1 MLGEGWP
8 MSKKKIWIMNHY
20 ATNMYFNEGGRHYWF
35 AENLIKQ
42 GYEPTIFCANTRHN
56 SNDVIELDGKLYST
70 DNKDNIPFVFVKT
83 PEYKGNG
90 KSRILNMVSFYKN
103 LFPIAKKYAKE
114 DGAPDVILASSVHP
128 LTLVAGIKIA
138 KKFGIPCICEVRD
151 LWPESIIEFGSLRR
165 HSVIAKLL
173 YQGEKWIYKKA
184 DRLIFTVEG
193 GADYIKDKGWDKG
206 NRGPIDISKVHHINN
221 GIDIDAFD
229 YNVGS
234 NVYEDNDLDDPDTF
248 KVVYA
253 GSIRKA
259 NNLKLIIDAAKH
271 IKDNGYDKIKV
282 FIFGDGDEKE
292 NLQKR
297 CFDERIENVIFKGKV
312 EKKFVPNI
320 LSKANINIL
329 NYSNHEIW
337 KYGGSQNKNF
347 EYLASEKPILSTITM
362 GYDIIE
368 KYSAGISLKRQDPKT
383 ISEAVISI
391 FSMDEK
397 LYKEMAHNA
406 RKAAKDYDFRVL
418 TEKLID
424 IVESI

>member
-1 MLGEGWP
+1 M
-8 MSKKKIWIMNHY
+8 
-20 ATNMYFNEGGRHYWF
+20 
-35 AENLIKQ
+35 
-42 GYEPTIFCANTRHN
+42 
-56 SNDVIELDGKLYST
+56 
-70 DNKDNIPFVFVKT
+70 
-83 PEYKGNG
+83 
-90 KSRILNMVSFYKN
+90 
-103 LFPIAKKYAKE
+103 
-114 DGAPDVILASSVHP
+114 
-128 LTLVAGIKIA
+128 
-138 KKFGIPCICEVRD
+138 
-151 LWPESIIEFGSLRR
+151 
-165 HSVIAKLL
+165 
-173 YQGEKWIYKKA
+173 
-184 DRLIFTVEG
+184 
-193 GADYIKDKGWDKG
+193 
-206 NRGPIDISKVHHINN
+206 
-221 GIDIDAFD
+221 
-229 YNVGS
+229 
-234 NVYEDNDLDDPDTF
+234 DDPDTF

-282 FIFGDGDEKE
+282 LIFGDGDEKE

-297 CFDERIENVIFKGKV
+297 CFDERIDNVIFKGKV

>member
-1 MLGEGWP
+1 MRQNVW
-8 MSKKKIWIMNHY
+8 IWNHY
-20 ATNMYFNEGGRHYWF
+20 ATNMFFDQAGRHYWF
-35 AENLIKQ
+35 AENLLKE
-42 GYEPTIFCANTRHN
+42 GYKPTIFCASTNHFSDNHIDTKGSNYLVDSVN
-56 SNDVIELDGKLYST
+56 S
-70 DNKDNIPFVFVKT
+70 IPFAFVNT

-90 KSRILNMVSFYKN
+90 KKRVLNMISFYRG
-103 LFPIAKKYAKE
+103 LFKTAKEYAKLN
-114 DGAPDVILASSVHP
+114 GKPDVILASSVHP

-138 KKFGIPCICEVRD
+138 KKYNVPCICEVRD
-151 LWPESIIEFGSLRR
+151 LWPESIIEFNGLKKSSL
-165 HSVIAKLL
+165 IAKIL

-184 DRLIFTVEG
+184 DRLIFTIEG
-193 GADYIKDKGWDKG
+193 GADYIKDQGWDKG

-221 GIDIDAFD
+221 GIDIEAFD

-259 NNLKLIIDAAKH
+259 NNLKLIINAAKH
-271 IKDNGYDKIKV
+271 IKDNGYDKII
-282 FIFGDGDEKE
+282 FLIFGDGDEKE
-292 NLQKR
+292 KLLKR
-297 CFDERIENVIFKGKV
+297 CVDESIDNVIFKGKV
-312 EKKFVPNI
+312 EKKFIPSI

-368 KYSAGISLKRQDPKT
+368 KYCAGISLKSQDPET
-383 ISEAVISI
+383 ISEAISSI
-391 FSMDEK
+391 FSMDEE

-406 RKAAKDYDFRVL
+406 RSAAQDYDFRVL
-418 TEKLID
+418 TKNLID

>member
-1 MLGEGWP
+1 MRQNVW
-8 MSKKKIWIMNHY
+8 IWNHY
-20 ATNMYFNEGGRHYWF
+20 ATNMFFDQAGRHYWF
-35 AENLIKQ
+35 AENLLKE
-42 GYEPTIFCANTRHN
+42 GYKPTIFCASTNHFSDNHIDT
-56 SNDVIELDGKLYST
+56 EGQKFST
-70 DNKDNIPFVFVKT
+70 DSVNDIPFVFVNT

-90 KSRILNMVSFYKN
+90 KKRILNMFSFYRG
-103 LFPIAKKYAKE
+103 LFKTAKEYAKLN
-114 DGAPDVILASSVHP
+114 GKPDVILASSVHP

-138 KKFGIPCICEVRD
+138 KKFDIPCICEVRD
-151 LWPESIIEFGSLRR
+151 LWPESIIEFGSLKR
-165 HSVIAKLL
+165 SSLIAKIL

-193 GADYIKDKGWDKG
+193 GADYIKDQGWDKG

-221 GIDIDAFD
+221 GIDIYAFD
-229 YNVGS
+229 DNVGS

-271 IKDNGYDKIKV
+271 IKDNGYDKIK
-282 FIFGDGDEKE
+282 FLIFGDGDEKE
-292 NLQKR
+292 NLLKR
-297 CFDERIENVIFKGKV
+297 CLDENIDNVSFKGKV
-312 EKKFVPNI
+312 EKKLVPSI
-320 LSKANINIL
+320 LTKANINIL

-368 KYSAGISLKRQDPKT
+368 KYCAGISLKSQDPET
-383 ISEAVISI
+383 ICEAIISI

-397 LYKEMAHNA
+397 LYKEMSHNA

>member
-1 MLGEGWP
+1 M
-8 MSKKKIWIMNHY
+8 KQNIWIWNHY
-20 ATNMYFNEGGRHYWF
+20 ATNMFFDQAGRHYWF
-35 AENLIKQ
+35 AENLIKE
-42 GYEPTIFCANTRHN
+42 GYKPTIFCASTNHFSDNHIDTYEKQYATN
-56 SNDVIELDGKLYST
+56 SVND
-70 DNKDNIPFVFVKT
+70 IPFVFLNT

-90 KSRILNMVSFYKN
+90 KKRVLNMISFYRG
-103 LFPIAKKYAKE
+103 LFKTAKTYSELNGK
-114 DGAPDVILASSVHP
+114 PDVILASSVHP

-151 LWPESIIEFGSLRR
+151 LWPESIIEFGSLKR
-165 HSVIAKLL
+165 SSLIAKML

-184 DRLIFTVEG
+184 NSLIFTIEG
-193 GADYIKDKGWDKG
+193 GADYIKDQGWHKG
-206 NRGPIDISKVHHINN
+206 NRGSIDISKVHHINN
-221 GIDIDAFD
+221 GIDIEEFD

-234 NVYEDNDLDDPDTF
+234 NVYEDIDLDHPDTF

-271 IKDNGYDKIKV
+271 IKDNGYDKIK
-282 FIFGDGDEKE
+282 FLIFGDGDEKE

-297 CFDERIENVIFKGKV
+297 CLDENIDNVIFKGKV
-312 EKKFVPNI
+312 EKKLVPSI

-368 KYSAGISLKRQDPKT
+368 KYCAGISLNNQDPET
-383 ISEAVISI
+383 ISDAIISI
-391 FSMDEK
+391 FSMDEE
-397 LYKEMAHNA
+397 LYKKMAHNA
-406 RKAAKDYDFRVL
+406 RSAAQDYDFRVL
-418 TEKLID
+418 TKNLID